1 MQPSHATEYTAISSN
16 TGKEWSL
23 YPTPSAAPRKANT
36 SRNGNVPCCENYNRP
51 QRLWLPA
58 KLFRKLIKS
67 CFTRCVRATA
77 RHPAA
82 HLARPASE
90 CLPGSPPRKVCRGL
104 PPRCTPL
111 AACLPAARGLHP
123 DYCLQFYGLRCRVLG
138 YWMEFLRIEFYVH
151 SMSTTFPSTM
161 MRYRGPGRMRVP
173 PIQTQNW

>member
-1 MQPSHATEYTAISSN
+1 MQPSHPTEYAAFSSN

-82 HLARPASE
+82 HVARPASE
-90 CLPGSPPRKVCRGL
+90 CLPGSPQRKVCRGL

-111 AACLPAARGLHP
+111 AACLPAARGLPPRCVRPAYPPHARGLASP
-123 DYCLQFYGLRCRVLG
+123 AARTRPCLPAAHGARPA
-138 YWMEFLRIEFYVH
+138 
-151 SMSTTFPSTM
+151 T
-161 MRYRGPGRMRVP
+161 P
-173 PIQTQNW
+173 PRAA